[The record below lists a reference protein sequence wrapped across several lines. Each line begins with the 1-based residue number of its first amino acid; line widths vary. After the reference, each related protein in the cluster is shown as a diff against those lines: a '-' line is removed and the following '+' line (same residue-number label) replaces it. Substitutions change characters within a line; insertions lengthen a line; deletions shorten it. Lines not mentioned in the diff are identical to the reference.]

1 MNKSTFGLQRGGGE
15 DRVGGVGRS
24 LRSLRMVAVAVLLAG
39 TVALGLFAS
48 VASAAPTAHAQGSWG
63 WLYYKQGYY
72 LDNGWM
78 CYGWSNGA
86 YHCTQHWHWSNGHL
100 VSDNVKWVPNYGS
113 SASSASSNSS
123 SSSPTSQSSG
133 GQLVYKQGYYLD
145 NGWMCYGWSSGA
157 YHCTRSWHWSNGHMI
172 SDNTAWVPNYGS
184 SSGSSSS
191 HNSGGTPSSS
201 PPSNGSVT
209 SEIQAVF
216 GPYAGAA
223 LAVARCE
230 SGYNPSA
237 YNASSGASGVFQFL
251 YSTWLTTNYA
261 GYSRFNAW
269 ANINAAHQVFVRDGY
284 SWREWQCQP

>member
-1 MNKSTFGLQRGGGE
+1 MNKLTFGLQRSGGE

-39 TVALGLFAS
+39 TVAVGLFAS
-48 VASAAPTAHAQGSWG
+48 QASAAPSTSSASSAHADAAQANGSWG
-63 WLYYKQGYY
+63 WLYYKHGYY
-72 LDNGWM
+72 LDNGWL

-86 YHCTQHWHWSNGHL
+86 YHCTQHWHWSNGKL
-100 VSDNVKWVPNYGS
+100 
-113 SASSASSNSS
+113 
-123 SSSPTSQSSG
+123 
-133 GQLVYKQGYYLD
+133 
-145 NGWMCYGWSSGA
+145 
-157 YHCTRSWHWSNGHMI
+157 I
-172 SDNTAWVPNYGS
+172 SDHPSWVPNYGS
-184 SSGSSSS
+184 SSASHSSGSSGSATHS
-191 HNSGGTPSSS
+191 NNGGGTPSYV
-201 PPSNGSVT
+201 PPSTGSVQG
-209 SEIQAVF
+209 EIQAVF
-216 GPYAGAA
+216 GPYAWAA

-251 YSTWLTTNYA
+251 YSTWMTTSYA